1 MKGFNNIGNTCYLN
15 AGLQMIIH
23 NEDLCNLIIN
33 NEKINNDFENISSF
47 IKLYYNNENGSITP
61 YFIKNLISKN
71 NKQFIGF
78 NQNDSF
84 EFILYFLDYIFETLK
99 NTSNIYEITTKIS
112 IKCKLLSCLNIS
124 THDEKNNFLLLNIN
138 NDTNNLDDCYRY
150 YKSKEKMWNDNLYF
164 CDKCKDKRIASK
176 KTEISNWPK
185 HLIVVLKRFNYEGRS
200 QKINKEIEIPIE
212 WRHNYELQGIVYH
225 SGSTF
230 GGHYIYI
237 HKHNNKWLMFND
249 NDIKEINKHE
259 LNNYKNYGY
268 IFYYIQK

>member
-1 MKGFNNIGNTCYLN
+1 
-15 AGLQMIIH
+15 
-23 NEDLCNLIIN
+23 
-33 NEKINNDFENISSF
+33 
-47 IKLYYNNENGSITP
+47 
-61 YFIKNLISKN
+61 
-71 NKQFIGF
+71 
-78 NQNDSF
+78 
-84 EFILYFLDYIFETLK
+84 
-99 NTSNIYEITTKIS
+99 
-112 IKCKLLSCLNIS
+112 
-124 THDEKNNFLLLNIN
+124 
-138 NDTNNLDDCYRY
+138 
-150 YKSKEKMWNDNLYF
+150 MWNDNLYF